1 MLDKL
6 NYKQKC
12 YLLFAG
18 VFLFFVIGYK
28 FSFSDTF
35 TIMKEID
42 EKKEKLKWLK
52 EKEGELPSLK
62 AKMAEFE
69 KAYSKSDSTA
79 VRDKLTAYIS
89 DFAENNK
96 CLVTEI
102 PVNSSFKNDNL
113 QVQTNTFTIKGNFHD
128 LLSLLYK
135 LENDY
140 KYVAKIMSAKFYTLR
155 DMQNKRKNLY
165 LTMVTQSFEQ
175 KTK

>member
-6 NYKQKC
+6 DHKKKC

-18 VFLFFVIGYK
+18 LILFFIVGYQ

-35 TIMKEID
+35 KMVKEID
-42 EKKEKLKWLK
+42 EKTEKLKWLK
-52 EKEGELPSLK
+52 EKEKELPALK
-62 AKMAEFE
+62 IKMAEFE
-69 KAYSKSDSTA
+69 KAYTKNDSMA

-89 DFAENNK
+89 DFSEKNH

-113 QVQTNTFTIKGNFHD
+113 KVQTNTFTVKGNFHD
-128 LLSLLYK
+128 LLSLLYL

-140 KYVAKIMSAKFYTLR
+140 KYVAKIMSAKFYTVK
-155 DMQNKRKNLY
+155 DMQTKKKNLY

-175 KTK
+175 KLN

>member
-18 VFLFFVIGYK
+18 LFLFFVIGYK

-35 TIMKEID
+35 TVMKEID
-42 EKKEKLKWLK
+42 EKQEKLRWLK
-52 EKEGELPSLK
+52 EKEKELPALK

-69 KAYSKSDSTA
+69 RAYSKTDSSA
-79 VRDKLTAYIS
+79 IRDKLTAYIS
-89 DFAENNK
+89 DFAENNE

-113 QVQTNTFTIKGNFHD
+113 NVQTNTFTVKGNFHN
-128 LLSLLYK
+128 LLSLLYE
-135 LENDY
+135 LENKY
-140 KYVAKIMSAKFYTLR
+140 KYVAKIMSAKFYTIKDL
-155 DMQNKRKNLY
+155 QTKRKNLY

>member
-18 VFLFFVIGYK
+18 LFLFFVIGYK

-35 TIMKEID
+35 TMMKEID
-42 EKKEKLKWLK
+42 EKQEKLRWLK
-52 EKEGELPSLK
+52 EKEKELPALK

-69 KAYSKSDSTA
+69 RAYSKSDSSA
-79 VRDKLTAYIS
+79 IRDKLTAYIS
-89 DFAENNK
+89 DFAENNE

-113 QVQTNTFTIKGNFHD
+113 NVQTNTFTVKGNFHN
-128 LLSLLYK
+128 LLSLLYE
-135 LENDY
+135 LENKY
-140 KYVAKIMSAKFYTLR
+140 KYVAKIMSAKFYTIKDL
-155 DMQNKRKNLY
+155 QTKRKNLY

>member
-1 MLDKL
+1 MLEKL
-6 NYKQKC
+6 KYQQKC
-12 YLLFAG
+12 YLLFG
-18 VFLFFVIGYK
+18 GLVLFIFVGYK

-35 TIMKEID
+35 TVMNEIT
-42 EKKEKLKWLK
+42 EKQEKLRWLK
-52 EKEGELPSLK
+52 EKEKELPALK

-69 KAYSKSDSTA
+69 KTYSKNDSTA

-89 DFAENNK
+89 DFSENNE

-113 QVQTNTFTIKGNFHD
+113 KVQTNTFTVRGNFHN

-135 LENDY
+135 LENEY
-140 KYVAKIMSAKFYTLR
+140 KYVAKIMSAKFYTLK
-155 DMQNKRKNLY
+155 DLQTKKKNLY
-165 LTMVTQSFEQ
+165 LTLVTQSFEQ

>member
-1 MLDKL
+1 MFDKL

-12 YLLFAG
+12 YLLFTG
-18 VFLFFVIGYK
+18 LIFFFVIGYQ

-35 TIMKEID
+35 TIMNEIT
-42 EKKEKLKWLK
+42 EKQDKLKWLK
-52 EKEGELPSLK
+52 EKEKELPALK

-69 KAYSKSDSTA
+69 KAYSKNDSTA
-79 VRDKLTAYIS
+79 VRDKLTACIS
-89 DFAENNK
+89 DFAENNE

-113 QVQTNTFTIKGNFHD
+113 KVQTNTFTIRGNFYN

-135 LENDY
+135 LEGEY
-140 KYVAKIMSAKFYTLR
+140 KYVAKIMSAKFYTIKDL
-155 DMQNKRKNLY
+155 QTKRKNLY